1 MNDLLYGDL
10 TSTILGCYHRVFFNC
25 SSHGLSEESLT
36 KALMIELKKAGLRYR
51 EQVPVNHRYE
61 EHKIG
66 TGRID
71 LLVEGKVVLELKTLD
86 TLHRNDQARLQAYL
100 RDGGY
105 AVGLLLNFGSE
116 GPQFKRVFDPTHAPK
131 PGEPAG

>member
-1 MNDLLYGDL
+1 
-10 TSTILGCYHRVFFNC
+10 
-25 SSHGLSEESLT
+25 
-36 KALMIELKKAGLRYR
+36 MIELKKAGLRYR
-51 EQVPVNHRYE
+51 EQVPVSHRYE

-86 TLHRNDQARLQAYL
+86 TLRRKDQARLQAYL

-116 GPQFKRVFDPTHAPK
+116 GPQFKRIFDPTHAPK